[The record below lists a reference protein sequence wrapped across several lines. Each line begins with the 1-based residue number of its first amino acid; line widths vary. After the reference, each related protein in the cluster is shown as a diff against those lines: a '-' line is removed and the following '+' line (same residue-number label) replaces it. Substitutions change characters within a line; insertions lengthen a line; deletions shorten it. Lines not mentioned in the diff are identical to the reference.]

1 MKSTTQPSCV
11 AIIAGETSGDL
22 HGAKLVEAM
31 QKRKPELFF
40 CGMGG
45 PALANSGV
53 RIVLD
58 ASELAVV
65 GITEVF
71 SKIPKILKGMALVK
85 KLLKSLKPDLLI
97 LIDFP
102 DFNLFIAATAKKL
115 GIPVL
120 YYISP
125 QIWAWRAGRVKR
137 IAKLVDHMAVILP
150 FEEQFYENYHVPVTF
165 VGHPLLDTQFPIRD
179 DNQNHLPR
187 RHPVIGFM
195 PGSRDKEI
203 ARHLPVMLDTANIL
217 KEKVKHAKFIVSHA
231 PSVARKDIETVLGG
245 YGNGLEIEV
254 VSEGVESVFNRSDV
268 LVAASGTV
276 TLQAAIHGKPMV
288 IMYKVSPM
296 SYWLGRALIRVRHIG
311 LVNLVAGR
319 ELIPEFIQGQA
330 SADNIA
336 TTLDGMLK
344 DRHELNRL
352 KSQLLSLREK
362 LGGPGAAERVAEI
375 AFDLMDRRAV

>member
-1 MKSTTQPSCV
+1 
-11 AIIAGETSGDL
+11 
-22 HGAKLVEAM
+22 
-31 QKRKPELFF
+31 
-40 CGMGG
+40 
-45 PALANSGV
+45 
-53 RIVLD
+53 
-58 ASELAVV
+58 
-65 GITEVF
+65 
-71 SKIPKILKGMALVK
+71 
-85 KLLKSLKPDLLI
+85 
-97 LIDFP
+97 
-102 DFNLFIAATAKKL
+102 
-115 GIPVL
+115 
-120 YYISP
+120 
-125 QIWAWRAGRVKR
+125 
-137 IAKLVDHMAVILP
+137 
-150 FEEQFYENYHVPVTF
+150 
-165 VGHPLLDTQFPIRD
+165 
-179 DNQNHLPR
+179 
-187 RHPVIGFM
+187 M

-217 KEKVKHAKFIVSHA
+217 KEKVKHAKFIISHA

-375 AFDLMDRRAV
+375 AFDLMGRRAV

>member
-1 MKSTTQPSCV
+1 
-11 AIIAGETSGDL
+11 L

-31 QKRKPELFF
+31 RKKNTGLFF
-40 CGMGG
+40 CGIGG
-45 PALANSGV
+45 PALANTGV
-53 RIVLD
+53 RIILD

-71 SKIPKILKGMALVK
+71 SKIPKILKGMGIAK

-102 DFNLFIAATAKKL
+102 DFNLLIAATAKKL

-150 FEEQFYENYHVPVTF
+150 FEEQFYENHHVPVTF
-165 VGHPLLDTQFPIRD
+165 VGHPLLDTQLPIGD
-179 DNQNHLPR
+179 DALNHVS
-187 RHPVIGFM
+187 RHHSVIGFM

-217 KEKVKHAKFIVSHA
+217 KERIKHTRFLISHA
-231 PSVARKDIETVLGG
+231 PSVAREDLELVLRKHAE
-245 YGNGLEIEV
+245 GLEFEV
-254 VSEGVESVFNRSDV
+254 VSEDVESVLNQSDV

-276 TLQAAIHGKPMV
+276 TLQAAIYGTPMV
-288 IMYKVSPM
+288 IMYKVSPV
-296 SYWLGRALIRVRHIG
+296 SYWLGKALIRVRHIG
-311 LVNLVAGR
+311 LVNLVAGK
-319 ELIPEFIQGQA
+319 ELIPEFIQGDA

-336 TTLDGMLK
+336 SKLVDMLRDPDGLT
-344 DRHELNRL
+344 RL
-352 KSQLLSLREK
+352 KYQLLELRDK
-362 LGGPGAAERVAEI
+362 LGGPGAADRVAEI
-375 AFDLMDRRAV
+375 AFKLIDRQSI